1 MRRKIMAKTKEL
13 MYICTNNNNSI
24 VESMFQRLN
33 KIFSNDYI
41 LNKLSTRKIANF
53 ARRKNIN
60 ATFICIDSIGNGDN
74 SRLFDMLGNYY
85 KNIDDSGIKLYFLSV
100 DDINKPSKEDK
111 YCNKIKHWLE
121 IRNQEM
127 NRCLKK

>member
-1 MRRKIMAKTKEL
+1 MAKIKER
-13 MYICTNNNNSI
+13 MYICTNDDNPI

-41 LNKLSTRKIANF
+41 LNKLSTYKIVNF
-53 ARRKNIN
+53 AKRKNIN

-74 SRLFDMLGNYY
+74 ARLFDMFGNYY
-85 KNIDDSGIKLYFLSV
+85 KNIDDSGIKLYFLNI
-100 DDINKPSKEDK
+100 DNINKPSKEDE
-111 YCNKIKHWLE
+111 YCNKIKHWLN

-127 NRCLKK
+127 KKNV

>member
-1 MRRKIMAKTKEL
+1 MAKTKEL
-13 MYICTNNNNSI
+13 MYICTNNSNSI

-85 KNIDDSGIKLYFLSV
+85 KNIDNSGIKLYFLSI
-100 DDINKPSKEDK
+100 DDIDKPSKEDK
-111 YCNKIKHWLE
+111 YCNKIKHWLNV
-121 IRNQEM
+121 RNQEM
-127 NRCLKK
+127 KKNV

>member
-1 MRRKIMAKTKEL
+1 MAKTKEL

-33 KIFSNDYI
+33 KIFSNEYI
-41 LNKLSTRKIANF
+41 INKLSTRKIANF

-85 KNIDDSGIKLYFLSV
+85 KNIDNSGIKLYFLSV

-111 YCNKIKHWLE
+111 YCNKIKHWLDV
-121 IRNQEM
+121 RNQEM
-127 NRCLKK
+127 KKCLEK

>member
-1 MRRKIMAKTKEL
+1 MDKTKEL

-111 YCNKIKHWLE
+111 YCNKIKHWLDV
-121 IRNQEM
+121 RNQEM
-127 NRCLKK
+127 KKCLEK

>member
-1 MRRKIMAKTKEL
+1 MAKTKEL

-33 KIFSNDYI
+33 KIFGNEYV

-60 ATFICIDSIGNGDN
+60 TTFICIDSIGNGDN

-85 KNIDDSGIKLYFLSV
+85 KNIDDSGIKLYFLSI

-111 YCNKIKHWLE
+111 YCNKIKHWLDV
-121 IRNQEM
+121 RNQEM
-127 NRCLKK
+127 KRCLEK

>member
-1 MRRKIMAKTKEL
+1 MAKTKEL

-24 VESMFQRLN
+24 VESMFQRLS
-33 KIFSNDYI
+33 KIFGNEYI
-41 LNKLSTRKIANF
+41 INKLSTRKIANF

-111 YCNKIKHWLE
+111 YCNKIKHWLNV
-121 IRNQEM
+121 RDQEM
-127 NRCLKK
+127 KKNV

>member
-1 MRRKIMAKTKEL
+1 MAKTKEL

-24 VESMFQRLN
+24 VESMYQRLN
-33 KIFSNDYI
+33 KIFTNEYV
-41 LNKLSTRKIANF
+41 LHKLSTRKIANF

-74 SRLFDMLGNYY
+74 ARLFDMLGNYY
-85 KNIDDSGIKLYFLSV
+85 KNIDDSGIKLYFLSI

-111 YCNKIKHWLE
+111 YCNKIKHWLT
-121 IRNQEM
+121 IRDQEM
-127 NRCLKK
+127 NKNV

>member
-1 MRRKIMAKTKEL
+1 MAKIKEH
-13 MYICTNNNNSI
+13 MYICTNDDNPI

-33 KIFSNDYI
+33 KIFSNEYI
-41 LNKLSTRKIANF
+41 LHKLSTRKIVNF
-53 ARRKNIN
+53 AKRKNIN

-74 SRLFDMLGNYY
+74 ARLFDMLGNYY
-85 KNIDDSGIKLYFLSV
+85 KNIDSSSIKLYFLSI

-111 YCNKIKHWLE
+111 YCNKIKHWLN

-127 NRCLKK
+127 KKNV

>member
-1 MRRKIMAKTKEL
+1 MAKTKEL

-33 KIFSNDYI
+33 KIFSNEYV

-85 KNIDDSGIKLYFLSV
+85 KNIDNSGIKLYFLSV

-111 YCNKIKHWLE
+111 YCNKIKHWLDV
-121 IRNQEM
+121 RNQEI

>member
-1 MRRKIMAKTKEL
+1 MAKTKEL

-33 KIFSNDYI
+33 KIFSNEYV

-111 YCNKIKHWLE
+111 YCNKIKHWLDV
-121 IRNQEM
+121 RNQEM

>member
-1 MRRKIMAKTKEL
+1 MAKTKEL

-33 KIFSNDYI
+33 KIFGNEYV

-111 YCNKIKHWLE
+111 YCNKIKHWLD

-127 NRCLKK
+127 KKCLEK

>member
-1 MRRKIMAKTKEL
+1 MAKTKEL

-33 KIFSNDYI
+33 KIFSNEYI
-41 LNKLSTRKIANF
+41 INKLSTRKIANF

-85 KNIDDSGIKLYFLSV
+85 KNIDNSGIKLYFLSI

-111 YCNKIKHWLE
+111 YCNKIKHWLDV
-121 IRNQEM
+121 RNQEM

>member
-1 MRRKIMAKTKEL
+1 MAKTKEL

-33 KIFSNDYI
+33 KIFSNEYVI
-41 LNKLSTRKIANF
+41 NKLSTRKIANF

-111 YCNKIKHWLE
+111 YCNKIKHWLDV
-121 IRNQEM
+121 RNQEM

>member
-1 MRRKIMAKTKEL
+1 MAKTKEL

-33 KIFSNDYI
+33 KIFGNEYV

-111 YCNKIKHWLE
+111 YCNKIKHW
-121 IRNQEM
+121 IDVRNQEM
-127 NRCLKK
+127 KKCLEK

>member
-1 MRRKIMAKTKEL
+1 MAKTKEL

>member
-1 MRRKIMAKTKEL
+1 MAKTKEL

-24 VESMFQRLN
+24 VEHMFQRLN
-33 KIFSNDYI
+33 KIFGNEYV
-41 LNKLSTRKIANF
+41 LNKLSTRKITNF

-85 KNIDDSGIKLYFLSV
+85 KNIDDSGIKLYFLSI

-111 YCNKIKHWLE
+111 YCNKIKHWLDV
-121 IRNQEM
+121 RNQEM
-127 NRCLKK
+127 KKCLEK

>member
-1 MRRKIMAKTKEL
+1 MAKTKEL

-33 KIFSNDYI
+33 KIFSNEYI

-85 KNIDDSGIKLYFLSV
+85 KNIDDSGIKLYFLSI

-111 YCNKIKHWLE
+111 YCNKIKHWLDV
-121 IRNQEM
+121 RNQEM
-127 NRCLKK
+127 KKNV

>member
-1 MRRKIMAKTKEL
+1 MAKTKEL

-33 KIFSNDYI
+33 KIFGNDYI

-111 YCNKIKHWLE
+111 YCNKIKHW
-121 IRNQEM
+121 IDARNQEM
-127 NRCLKK
+127 KRCLEK

>member
-1 MRRKIMAKTKEL
+1 MAKTKEL

-111 YCNKIKHWLE
+111 YCNKIKHWLDV
-121 IRNQEM
+121 RNQEM
-127 NRCLKK
+127 KKCLEK

>member
-1 MRRKIMAKTKEL
+1 MAKTKEL

-24 VESMFQRLN
+24 VESMYQRLN
-33 KIFSNDYI
+33 KIFSNEYI

-85 KNIDDSGIKLYFLSV
+85 KNIDASGIKLYFLSV

-121 IRNQEM
+121 VRNQEM
-127 NRCLKK
+127 KKG

>member
-1 MRRKIMAKTKEL
+1 MAKTKEL

-24 VESMFQRLN
+24 VESMFERLS
-33 KIFSNDYI
+33 KIFGNEYV

-111 YCNKIKHWLE
+111 YCNKIKHWLDV
-121 IRNQEM
+121 RNQEM
-127 NRCLKK
+127 KKCLEK

>member
-1 MRRKIMAKTKEL
+1 MAKTKEL

-33 KIFSNDYI
+33 KIFGNEYV
-41 LNKLSTRKIANF
+41 LNKLSTRKITNF

-85 KNIDDSGIKLYFLSV
+85 KNIDDSGIKLYFLSI

-111 YCNKIKHWLE
+111 YCNKIKHWLDV
-121 IRNQEM
+121 RNQEM
-127 NRCLKK
+127 KKCLEK

>member
-1 MRRKIMAKTKEL
+1 MAKTKEL

-33 KIFSNDYI
+33 KIFGNNYI

-85 KNIDDSGIKLYFLSV
+85 KNIDNSGIKLYFLSV

-111 YCNKIKHWLE
+111 YCNKIKHW
-121 IRNQEM
+121 IDVRNQEM
-127 NRCLKK
+127 KRCLEK

>member
-1 MRRKIMAKTKEL
+1 MAKTKEL

-33 KIFSNDYI
+33 KIFSNEYV

-111 YCNKIKHWLE
+111 YCNKIKHWLDV
-121 IRNQEM
+121 RNQEM
-127 NRCLKK
+127 KKNV

>member
-1 MRRKIMAKTKEL
+1 MAKTKEL

-33 KIFSNDYI
+33 KIFSNEYV

-60 ATFICIDSIGNGDN
+60 ATFVFILLVMVIILDYLICLVTIT
-74 SRLFDMLGNYY
+74 
-85 KNIDDSGIKLYFLSV
+85 
-100 DDINKPSKEDK
+100 
-111 YCNKIKHWLE
+111 KILM
-121 IRNQEM
+121 IVV
-127 NRCLKK
+127 

>member
-1 MRRKIMAKTKEL
+1 MAKTKEL
-13 MYICTNNNNSI
+13 MYVCTNNNNSI

-111 YCNKIKHWLE
+111 YCNKIKHWLDV
-121 IRNQEM
+121 RNQEM
-127 NRCLKK
+127 KNNV

>member
-1 MRRKIMAKTKEL
+1 MAKTKEL

-33 KIFSNDYI
+33 KIFSNEYV

-111 YCNKIKHWLE
+111 YCNKIKHWLDV
-121 IRNQEM
+121 RNQEM
-127 NRCLKK
+127 KKCLEK

>member
-1 MRRKIMAKTKEL
+1 MAKTKEL

-85 KNIDDSGIKLYFLSV
+85 KNIDNSGIKLYFLSV
-100 DDINKPSKEDK
+100 DDINKPLKEDK
-111 YCNKIKHWLE
+111 YCNKIKHWLDV
-121 IRNQEM
+121 RNQEM
-127 NRCLKK
+127 KRCLEK

>member
-1 MRRKIMAKTKEL
+1 MAKTKEL

-33 KIFSNDYI
+33 KIFGNDYI

-60 ATFICIDSIGNGDN
+60 AIFICIDSIGNGDN

-85 KNIDDSGIKLYFLSV
+85 KNIDDSGIKLYFLSI

-111 YCNKIKHWLE
+111 YCNKIKHWLD

-127 NRCLKK
+127 KKCLEK

>member
-1 MRRKIMAKTKEL
+1 MAKTKEL

-33 KIFSNDYI
+33 KIFSNEYI
-41 LNKLSTRKIANF
+41 INKLSTHKIVNF

-111 YCNKIKHWLE
+111 YCNKIKHWLDV
-121 IRNQEM
+121 RNQEM
-127 NRCLKK
+127 KKCLEK

>member
-1 MRRKIMAKTKEL
+1 MAKTKEL

-33 KIFSNDYI
+33 KIFNNEYVI
-41 LNKLSTRKIANF
+41 NKLSTRKIANF

-111 YCNKIKHWLE
+111 YCNKIKHWLDV
-121 IRNQEM
+121 RNQEM
-127 NRCLKK
+127 KKNV

>member
-1 MRRKIMAKTKEL
+1 MAKTKEL

-24 VESMFQRLN
+24 VESMFERLN
-33 KIFSNDYI
+33 KIFGNDYI
-41 LNKLSTRKIANF
+41 INKLSARKVANF

-60 ATFICIDSIGNGDN
+60 ATFICIDSIGNGDS

-85 KNIDDSGIKLYFLSV
+85 KNIDDSCIKLYFLSI

-111 YCNKIKHWLE
+111 YCNKIKHWLDV
-121 IRNQEM
+121 RNQEM
-127 NRCLKK
+127 KKCLEK

>member
-1 MRRKIMAKTKEL
+1 MAKIKER
-13 MYICTNNNNSI
+13 MYICTNDDNPI

-41 LNKLSTRKIANF
+41 LNKLSTRKIVNF
-53 ARRKNIN
+53 AKRKNIN

-74 SRLFDMLGNYY
+74 ARLFDMLGNYY
-85 KNIDDSGIKLYFLSV
+85 KNIDSSGIKLYFLSI

-111 YCNKIKHWLE
+111 YCNKIKHWLDV
-121 IRNQEM
+121 RNQEM
-127 NRCLKK
+127 KKCLKN

>member
-1 MRRKIMAKTKEL
+1 MAKTKEL

-33 KIFSNDYI
+33 KIFGNEYV

-85 KNIDDSGIKLYFLSV
+85 KNIDNSGIKLYFLSV

-111 YCNKIKHWLE
+111 YCNKIKHWLDV
-121 IRNQEM
+121 RNQEM
-127 NRCLKK
+127 KKCLEK

>member
-1 MRRKIMAKTKEL
+1 MAKTKEL

-24 VESMFQRLN
+24 IESMFQRLN
-33 KIFSNDYI
+33 KIFSNEYI
-41 LNKLSTRKIANF
+41 INKLSTRKIANF

-85 KNIDDSGIKLYFLSV
+85 KNIDNSGIKLYFLSI

-111 YCNKIKHWLE
+111 YCNKIKHWLDV
-121 IRNQEM
+121 RNQEM

>member
-1 MRRKIMAKTKEL
+1 MAKTKEL

-33 KIFSNDYI
+33 KIFSNEYI

-85 KNIDDSGIKLYFLSV
+85 KNIDDSGIKLYFLSI

-111 YCNKIKHWLE
+111 YCNKIKHWLDV
-121 IRNQEM
+121 RNQEM